1 MHNVCIV
8 LIFILMLRYE
18 NLFCF
23 SVLII
28 DRAEKLNFIIYMS
41 VFIMKVRFPHD
52 PRPYEGHVIVRSS
65 PFGLVTNTKQAADLF
80 AEVFIED
87 LKSCKQISTAASN
100 NTTSPS
106 PATYLTISEIL
117 DGIRRY
123 FIYKT
128 GIYPKH
134 WVMLSIDK
142 QLTPVY
148 SK

>member
-1 MHNVCIV
+1 M
-8 LIFILMLRYE
+8 
-18 NLFCF
+18 
-23 SVLII
+23 I
-28 DRAEKLNFIIYMS
+28 DRTEKLKFIVYIS
-41 VFIMKVRFPHD
+41 VFIMKVHFPHY
-52 PRPYEGHVIVRSS
+52 PTPYNGHVIVRSS
-65 PFGLVTNTKQAADLF
+65 PFGLVTNTSQAADLF

-100 NTTSPS
+100 NTISLS
-106 PATYLTISEIL
+106 PATDLTISEIL

-134 WVMLSIDK
+134 WVMLSIEK

-148 SK
+148 SKYT

>member
-1 MHNVCIV
+1 
-8 LIFILMLRYE
+8 MLRYE
-18 NLFCF
+18 NLFCT

-28 DRAEKLNFIIYMS
+28 DRTEKLNFIIYMS
-41 VFIMKVRFPHD
+41 VFIMKVHFPHD
-52 PRPYEGHVIVRSS
+52 PTPYEGHVIVRSS
-65 PFGLVTNTKQAADLF
+65 PFGLVANTSQAADLF

-87 LKSCKQISTAASN
+87 LKCCKQISTAALYNINSLSP
-100 NTTSPS
+100 TTD
-106 PATYLTISEIL
+106 LTISEIL

-148 SK
+148 SKYTKNSFIPQKQ